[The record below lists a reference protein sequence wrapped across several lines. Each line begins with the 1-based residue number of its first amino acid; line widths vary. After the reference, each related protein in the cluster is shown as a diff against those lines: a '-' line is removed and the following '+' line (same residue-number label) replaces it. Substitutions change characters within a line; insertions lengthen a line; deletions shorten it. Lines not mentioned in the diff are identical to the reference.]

1 MDDKIES
8 QAAAYVLR
16 SGEARRDSW
25 VKPTLK
31 VGAADSGG
39 LLSVYEGT
47 LSPHE
52 PGPPLHVEDA
62 SECMFVI
69 EGSLT
74 VQLDNE
80 IHELS
85 SGGFVWIPRD
95 TPHTWVNSSAGTTR
109 LLGVSVPGGEEEM
122 FRERA
127 EYLRSVN
134 GRPNPEVLVEI
145 ATRHGGRAVGPPLP
159 VPGSET
165 AK

>member
-1 MDDKIES
+1 
-8 QAAAYVLR
+8 
-16 SGEARRDSW
+16 

-47 LSPHE
+47 LPPHE

-74 VQLDNE
+74 VQLDKKV
-80 IHELS
+80 HEVS

-95 TPHTWVNSSAGTTR
+95 TPHTWVNSSSGPTR
-109 LLGVSVPGGEEEM
+109 VLAVSVPGGEEEM

-127 EYLRSVN
+127 EYLRSVH
-134 GRPNPEVLVEI
+134 GRPNPELVNAI
-145 ATRHGGRAVGPPLP
+145 AARHGGRVVGPPLP
-159 VPGSET
+159 VPESET
-165 AK
+165 AT

>member
-1 MDDKIES
+1 MNTKSES
-8 QAAAYVLR
+8 QAAAFVLR

-39 LLSVYEGT
+39 LLSVYEGI
-47 LSPHE
+47 LPPHE

-74 VQLDNE
+74 VQLDNVV
-80 IHELS
+80 HEVS

-95 TPHTWVNSSAGTTR
+95 TPHAWVNSSSGPTR
-109 LLGVSVPGGEEEM
+109 VLGVSVPGGEEEM

-127 EYLRSVN
+127 EYLRSVH
-134 GRPNPEVLVEI
+134 GRPDPELIGAI
-145 ATRHGGRAVGPPLP
+145 AARHGGRAVGPPLP
-159 VPGSET
+159 VPGSKT
-165 AK
+165 AM

>member
-1 MDDKIES
+1 MNTKIES
-8 QAAAYVLR
+8 QAAAFVLNA
-16 SGEARRDSW
+16 GEARRDSW

-39 LLSVYEGT
+39 LLSVHEGI
-47 LSPHE
+47 LPPHE

-80 IHELS
+80 VHEVS

-95 TPHTWVNSSAGTTR
+95 TPHAWVNSSPGPTR
-109 LLGVSVPGGEEEM
+109 ILAVSVPGGEEEM
-122 FRERA
+122 FLERA
-127 EYLRSVN
+127 EYLRSVH
-134 GRPNPEVLVEI
+134 GRPNPELVNEI
-145 ATRHGGRAVGPPLP
+145 ATRHGGRVVGPPLP
-159 VPGSET
+159 VPESES
-165 AK
+165 AM

>member
-1 MDDKIES
+1 MNTKSES
-8 QAAAYVLR
+8 QAAAFVLR

-80 IHELS
+80 VHEVS

-95 TPHTWVNSSAGTTR
+95 TPHAWVNSSSGPTR
-109 LLGVSVPGGEEEM
+109 VLGVSVPGGEEEM

-127 EYLRSVN
+127 EYLRSVH
-134 GRPNPEVLVEI
+134 GRPDPELLNAI
-145 ATRHGGRAVGPPLP
+145 AVRHGGRAVGPPLP
-159 VPGSET
+159 VPDS
-165 AK
+165 KSPM